1 MLHMFMETWRVPITW
16 DSLKNLEN
24 HTQIVDTEEFTAV
37 VKHAVHH
44 VPECFV
50 WSFSHVFFQHGLN
63 QSTDLVEFLGTPIRQ
78 GIPFL
83 MFADGNADV
92 RRPSALAIGSSKII
106 SSLDLCSPAMFQN
119 HFKSN

>member
-1 MLHMFMETWRVPITW
+1 MFMETWRVPITW

-37 VKHAVHH
+37 V
-44 VPECFV
+44 CFV

-106 SSLDLCSPAMFQN
+106 SSLDLCSSAMFQN